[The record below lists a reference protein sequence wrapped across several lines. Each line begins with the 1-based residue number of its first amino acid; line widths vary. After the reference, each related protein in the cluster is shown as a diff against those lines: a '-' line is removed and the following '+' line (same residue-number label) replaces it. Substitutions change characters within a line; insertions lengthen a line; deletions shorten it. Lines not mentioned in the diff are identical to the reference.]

1 MEATTLCIGLL
12 MIMLLLPVA
21 QVQDEYDAQEAA
33 VILEGPRSPVLEG
46 DTVTLLCR
54 NRMPFFNLTADFYK
68 DDILINSSNTGSM
81 IIDSVSKSDEG
92 LYKCNIYGA
101 GESQESWLVVKV
113 GVVILESPIHPVTE
127 GDSVTL
133 RCRKSK
139 TLAKYVAD
147 FYRRG
152 FHFATGYNGETTIQS
167 VSKSDQGPYKC
178 KFSGIGESSENWLE
192 VKVIPVVLESPD
204 LPVMEGEDLMLHCKN
219 KVTANITADFYK
231 DGRFIGSSS
240 TGNMSIHSVSKSH
253 QGQYKCN
260 ILGAGE
266 SQDRWLSVRECPA
279 SSSQVPVLIYL
290 LIKTVCTSLS
300 ATLLL
305 LLLGKYHRWKHGGD

>member
-12 MIMLLLPVA
+12 MNMLLLPVA
-21 QVQDEYDAQEAA
+21 QLQDRYDAQDAA
-33 VILEGPRSPVLEG
+33 VILEGPTSPVLEG

-54 NRMPFFNLTADFYK
+54 NRMLFFNLTADFYK
-68 DDILINSSNTGSM
+68 DGILINSSNTGSM
-81 IIDSVSKSDEG
+81 VIDSVSKSDEG
-92 LYKCNIYGA
+92 LYKCNISGA

-127 GDSVTL
+127 GESVTL

-139 TLAKYVAD
+139 TRAKYVAD

-152 FHFATGYNGETTIQS
+152 FHFATGYNGETTIES
-167 VSKSDQGPYKC
+167 VSKSDEGLYKC

-204 LPVMEGEDLMLHCKN
+204 FPVMEGEAVTLHCKN
-219 KVTANITADFYK
+219 KVTANVTADFYK
-231 DGRFIGSSS
+231 DGHFIGSSS
-240 TGNMSIHSVSKSH
+240 TGNMSFQSFSKS

-266 SQDRWLSVRECPA
+266 SQEKWLTVRECPA
-279 SSSQVPVLIYL
+279 SLSQAPVLIYL
-290 LIKTVCTSLS
+290 LLKTVFTSLS

-305 LLLGKYHRWKHGGD
+305 LLLGKYHRRKHGDD